1 MVNTGAMTDP
11 RLPDTDPDAPTFSP
25 TEGQLPPAGQGAT
38 GSEAGVHTG
47 GDRADGQRPD
57 GDRIDATD
65 AHGTAA
71 YAPLIEDVVQLANRW
86 ARATEEGQTK
96 AERATTGQLAALVRN
111 EAGLDLAVRFVDR
124 VARPEDTTVAARE
137 LGKLSTKNASGFLG
151 GIDRAMLGLGALVA
165 PLAPPV
171 VVPLA
176 RMRLRQIIGH
186 LVVDSNDPALGKHLA
201 KARKE
206 GFRLN
211 VNLLGEAVL
220 GEAEAASRTERVGAM
235 LARPDVDYVS
245 IKVSSLVSQ
254 IITWD
259 HDGTVERCLD
269 RLRPLYRTARSKSPH
284 AFVNLDMEEYR
295 DLDLTMD
302 LFMRLLSEEEFKDL
316 EAGIVLQAYLPD
328 ALPAIEELVEFAQ
341 KRRAAGGA
349 GIKIR
354 LVKGANLAMEHVEAA
369 VHGWAL
375 APYGSKPEVDAN
387 YLRCVERV
395 LRPEL
400 AGAVRLGVASHN
412 LYDVAAAH
420 LLAQARGVSDA
431 LDIEMLQ
438 GMAPAQARAVK
449 ADVGTVL
456 LYTPVVAPE
465 DFDVAV
471 SYLIRRLEENAQKE
485 NFLYAIFS
493 GEDGMADPGSPA
505 MVDQEQRF
513 RDSVAAIDTTRVG
526 PSRSFERP
534 RIPDTFDNTAD
545 SDPSL
550 PGTRAWARAALDAPE
565 RELTSPVLPDPGAVD
580 AAVARGVAA
589 SQAWS
594 QMPAG
599 RRAEILREAARHL
612 EERRG
617 DLVTVAAH
625 EGGKTIEQSDP
636 EISEA
641 IDFARYYAD
650 RALELEPAG
659 SLHTDGGRFAPGR
672 LVLITPPW
680 NFPVA
685 IPIGG
690 VLAALAAGSAAIIK
704 PAPPTPGCVEVACEA
719 VHAALAAAGA
729 DPDVLQ
735 VVRTDEGEAGR
746 ALVAHTDVDT
756 VILTGASDTARL
768 FAGWRADRDPA
779 TGGPR
784 VYGETSGKNA
794 LIVTPAADLDLAV
807 ADLVK
812 SAFGHAGQKCSAAS
826 LAILV
831 GSVGQSE
838 RFRRQLVDAVRS
850 LQVGWPQHLS
860 TSMGPVIEPP
870 GEKLLRALTTLEP
883 GESWLVEPRRLDD
896 TGRLWSP
903 GLKDGVAPGS
913 FFHLTEVFGPV
924 LGLMRA
930 DSLEEAIALQNATAY
945 GLTGG
950 LHSLDQGEIDTWMD
964 RVEVGNAYINRHI
977 TGAIVRRQSF
987 GGWKASVVGPGA
999 KAGGPNYVAQ
1009 LGTWTS
1015 DGLPTRLADVADAP
1029 RRALRELLPLLQ
1041 DRTERTWLRAAVG
1054 SDAYAWE
1061 HELGREIDDSD
1072 LVVETNVFRYRP
1084 YPLVWVRT
1092 APDCRPVQLYRVVL
1106 AALAVGADVRISL
1119 DPSTSAELKA
1129 LDGRDEETT
1138 TGLRTLAR
1146 YVDRAETDA
1155 DFVARVD
1162 RGEVTGRIRLVGRND
1177 ALAREL
1183 AEEDVTLL
1191 AGEVLATGRRELLT
1205 MLREQAISR
1214 TMHRFGHL
1222 PPTHATVG

>member
-589 SQAWS
+589 RPGLVADAGGSARGDPARGGPPPRGARAATSSPSWPTRAARRSSSPTRRSPRRSTSRATTPTGRWS
-594 QMPAG
+594 SSRPGACTPTAPASLRGASCSSPRRGTSPSPSRSAGCSPRWPPGRPPSSSPRRRPPAASRSPARRCTQPWRRPAPTPTSSRSCAPTSG
-599 RRAEILREAARHL
+599 RRAARW
-612 EERRG
+612 
-617 DLVTVAAH
+617 
-625 EGGKTIEQSDP
+625 S
-636 EISEA
+636 
-641 IDFARYYAD
+641 
-650 RALELEPAG
+650 
-659 SLHTDGGRFAPGR
+659 
-672 LVLITPPW
+672 
-680 NFPVA
+680 
-685 IPIGG
+685 
-690 VLAALAAGSAAIIK
+690 
-704 PAPPTPGCVEVACEA
+704 PTP
-719 VHAALAAAGA
+719 
-729 DPDVLQ
+729 
-735 VVRTDEGEAGR
+735 
-746 ALVAHTDVDT
+746 
-756 VILTGASDTARL
+756 
-768 FAGWRADRDPA
+768 
-779 TGGPR
+779 
-784 VYGETSGKNA
+784 TS
-794 LIVTPAADLDLAV
+794 
-807 ADLVK
+807 
-812 SAFGHAGQKCSAAS
+812 
-826 LAILV
+826 
-831 GSVGQSE
+831 
-838 RFRRQLVDAVRS
+838 
-850 LQVGWPQHLS
+850 
-860 TSMGPVIEPP
+860 
-870 GEKLLRALTTLEP
+870 
-883 GESWLVEPRRLDD
+883 
-896 TGRLWSP
+896 
-903 GLKDGVAPGS
+903 
-913 FFHLTEVFGPV
+913 
-924 LGLMRA
+924 
-930 DSLEEAIALQNATAY
+930 
-945 GLTGG
+945 
-950 LHSLDQGEIDTWMD
+950 
-964 RVEVGNAYINRHI
+964 
-977 TGAIVRRQSF
+977 
-987 GGWKASVVGPGA
+987 
-999 KAGGPNYVAQ
+999 
-1009 LGTWTS
+1009 
-1015 DGLPTRLADVADAP
+1015 TR
-1029 RRALRELLPLLQ
+1029 
-1041 DRTERTWLRAAVG
+1041 
-1054 SDAYAWE
+1054 
-1061 HELGREIDDSD
+1061 
-1072 LVVETNVFRYRP
+1072 
-1084 YPLVWVRT
+1084 
-1092 APDCRPVQLYRVVL
+1092 
-1106 AALAVGADVRISL
+1106 
-1119 DPSTSAELKA
+1119 
-1129 LDGRDEETT
+1129 
-1138 TGLRTLAR
+1138 
-1146 YVDRAETDA
+1146 
-1155 DFVARVD
+1155 
-1162 RGEVTGRIRLVGRND
+1162 
-1177 ALAREL
+1177 
-1183 AEEDVTLL
+1183 
-1191 AGEVLATGRRELLT
+1191 
-1205 MLREQAISR
+1205 
-1214 TMHRFGHL
+1214 
-1222 PPTHATVG
+1222 